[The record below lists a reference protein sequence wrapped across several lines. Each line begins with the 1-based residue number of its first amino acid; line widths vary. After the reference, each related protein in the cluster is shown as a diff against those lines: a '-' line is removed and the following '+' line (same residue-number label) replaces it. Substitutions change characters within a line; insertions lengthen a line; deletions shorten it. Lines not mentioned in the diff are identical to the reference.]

1 MRYRDC
7 VNAQKSRN
15 PCLTGLSEY
24 LTCPTPSKKCRIV
37 ALTFSHGVEL
47 PTCTELAASDLKTR
61 LQCNVQDFESS
72 DSVHLGHLW
81 LIEDISPELI
91 EDLGSKL
98 DIDPWF
104 FASYVHR
111 SWRSTRFTTPQ
122 NCCLPSRERS
132 QNFLPI
138 YYHKCLSL
146 TGVEPQRNGFL
157 RNINQYRKVALI
169 QSTGRRV
176 GLAQHD
182 CAVFLKKTESSW
194 ISKAK

>member
-1 MRYRDC
+1 MRYRDR

-24 LTCPTPSKKCRIV
+24 LTRPAQPRKSRIV
-37 ALTFSHGVEL
+37 ALDFFHGADL
-47 PTCTELAASDLKTR
+47 PTCRELAASDFSTR
-61 LQCNVQDFESS
+61 VQCNFQDFGPSNLR
-72 DSVHLGHLW
+72 HLGQLL

-91 EDLGSKL
+91 EDLGSRL

-111 SWRSTRFTTPQ
+111 SWRSTRFMTPQ

-132 QNFLPI
+132 QDFLPL
-138 YYHKCLSL
+138 YYHKCLSF
-146 TGVEPQRNGFL
+146 TDVKPRRNGFL

-169 QSTGRRV
+169 QSTGPRV

-182 CAVFLKKTESSW
+182 CAVFLKKIESSW
-194 ISKAK
+194 IGKAE